1 MLKNSKSI
9 TLNSSSM
16 IGEEKVLD
24 LTAIIPDTTKVGNIN
39 QYVENIELYEANRAE
54 VRRDIAEFQD
64 MVYEIEDSLL
74 AESLEK

>member
-1 MLKNSKSI
+1 
-9 TLNSSSM
+9 M